1 MLREL
6 KIDNYAIIGHLDIAF
21 HPGLNIITGETG
33 AGKSIL
39 LGALSLLGGSR
50 ADASTIRDGAAS
62 CTVEAVFDVR
72 GYRDELLPIFEE
84 NDLDWAD
91 EITVRRTVSA
101 TGKSRA
107 FIDDIPVNLGT
118 LRAVAEKLLRRFGI
132 DIYALRTEPLESD
145 LFAEGL
151 SLSLGGRELLQIGV
165 VSPRL
170 CRRFDLKQE
179 VYFMEM
185 NFDVLVHSTEKHRI
199 AVQELSKFPE
209 VRRDLALLV
218 DRSVT
223 FAALRDVAFA
233 AERKLLRSVTL
244 FDVYEG
250 DKLPEGKKSY
260 ALGFVLEDRERT
272 LDEKTIE
279 KVMSNL
285 TRQFEHRCGARV
297 RG

>member
-1 MLREL
+1 
-6 KIDNYAIIGHLDIAF
+6 
-21 HPGLNIITGETG
+21 
-33 AGKSIL
+33 
-39 LGALSLLGGSR
+39 
-50 ADASTIRDGAAS
+50 
-62 CTVEAVFDVR
+62 
-72 GYRDELLPIFEE
+72 
-84 NDLDWAD
+84 
-91 EITVRRTVSA
+91 
-101 TGKSRA
+101 
-107 FIDDIPVNLGT
+107 
-118 LRAVAEKLLRRFGI
+118 
-132 DIYALRTEPLESD
+132 
-145 LFAEGL
+145 
-151 SLSLGGRELLQIGV
+151 
-165 VSPRL
+165 
-170 CRRFDLKQE
+170 
-179 VYFMEM
+179 MEM
-185 NFDVLVHSTEKHRI
+185 NFAVLVHSTEKHRI

-285 TRQFEHRCGARV
+285 TRQFEHCCGARV